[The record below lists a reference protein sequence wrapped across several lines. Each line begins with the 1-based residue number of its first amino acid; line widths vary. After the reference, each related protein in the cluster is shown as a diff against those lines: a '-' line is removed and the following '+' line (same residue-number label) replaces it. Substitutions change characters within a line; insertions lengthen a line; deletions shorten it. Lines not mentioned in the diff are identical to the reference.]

1 MSWYIWLI
9 LAGLFVIIEFFTMGF
24 LVFWF
29 GIGALIAMIVSFFT
43 NNIFIQTSVFLVAS
57 VILLFATKPFVK
69 RFSSKTI
76 PTNANSLIGK
86 TGLVVQEIDNIKSVG
101 QVKVNGELWSAVS
114 LNNVIIAK
122 DTQVEI
128 VEINGVKLTVKQ
140 IN

>member
-9 LAGLFVIIEFFTMGF
+9 LAGLFIIIEFFTMGF

-29 GIGALIAMIVSFFT
+29 GIGALISMIVSFFT

-128 VEINGVKLTVKQ
+128 VEINGVKLAVKQ

>member
-114 LNNVIIAK
+114 LNNIIIAK

>member
-29 GIGALIAMIVSFFT
+29 GIGALITMIVSFFT

-114 LNNVIIAK
+114 LNNIIIAK

>member
-1 MSWYIWLI
+1 M
-9 LAGLFVIIEFFTMGF
+9 IIEFFTMGF

-128 VEINGVKLTVKQ
+128 VEINGVKLAVKQ